1 MGLQN
6 AFRIENDAQ
15 LLSALVNQINRDPQ
29 VSSKLPLPEQ
39 GSPDEVR
46 SSIQNIGKLI
56 LQSDRYKNAFINTV
70 NLIGLTVIKRN
81 EYEYIEQNTK

>member
-29 VSSKLPLPEQ
+29 VSSRLPLP
-39 GSPDEVR
+39 
-46 SSIQNIGKLI
+46 
-56 LQSDRYKNAFINTV
+56 
-70 NLIGLTVIKRN
+70 
-81 EYEYIEQNTK
+81 